1 MGIYRPLDLSVNN
14 EVTALVN
21 AIDRDIRELEQNRIG
36 SIYKSDLAY
45 DIVQFKKHLD
55 CSITKCNVGLAIIE
69 GATLAFCKDL
79 LLTGDIKFKDYS
91 IKLLE
96 LIMCELSVHGTD
108 YNGILMESYRTIVG
122 VDKKM

>member
-14 EVTALVN
+14 EVTDLVN
-21 AIDRDIRELEQNRIG
+21 AIDRDIKELEQNRIG

-79 LLTGDIKFKDYS
+79 IATHNDDFKRYAHELLIAIMIELDMDNYNGVLKDYYFQLRDEKS
-91 IKLLE
+91 A
-96 LIMCELSVHGTD
+96 
-108 YNGILMESYRTIVG
+108 
-122 VDKKM
+122 